1 MVKRSKYM
9 DIDYGHITV
18 HKMNSDGHEVVQ
30 EVQMLYHQQVVA
42 DLKVD
47 QAALEDEVK

>member
-1 MVKRSKYM
+1 M

-30 EVQMLYHQQVVA
+30 EVQTLYQQVIA

-47 QAALEDEVK
+47 RALEDEVK

>member
-18 HKMNSDGHEVVQ
+18 HELNSDGHGVVQ
-30 EVQMLYHQQVVA
+30 EVQMLYRQVVA

-47 QAALEDEVK
+47 QAVPEAEVK

>member
-1 MVKRSKYM
+1 M

-18 HKMNSDGHEVVQ
+18 HKMNSDGHGVVQ
-30 EVQMLYHQQVVA
+30 EVQMLYQQKVA